1 MLASSAGNAATAKSV
16 SLTEIYTALAQINK
30 VIKGDSCE
38 EKDYYA
44 GSNQVAFIWRFN
56 SREKISVDT
65 GQEHKVT
72 SRTDN

>member
-38 EKDYYA
+38 EKDYA
-44 GSNQVAFIWRFN
+44 GSSQVAFIWRFN

>member
-30 VIKGDSCE
+30 VIEGDSCK
-38 EKDYYA
+38 EKDYA
-44 GSNQVAFIWRFN
+44 GSSQVAFIWRFN

-65 GQEHKVT
+65 GQEHKVS